1 MVPRRGVVPPEVA
14 ERGER
19 RAIRL
24 PFVESPQRLTPAPPR
39 GFRDILPTEARE
51 LRAIEH
57 ALTTTFTAYGYMP
70 LEPPMVEHTAGES
83 ILAGDRLIQFL
94 DRDGSLVALRPDI
107 TTAVARLVAQ
117 RYADTNGA
125 LRLSYFAP
133 VFREEPA
140 MLGAEREFSQAGVEL
155 VGPSG
160 PLADAE
166 ALALLAESLARAG
179 LRDETIE
186 IGHVGVVRALFSEL
200 AEDARELVMRE
211 LRDGDHVGAFRRARE
226 GGMNDA
232 ALMRARTALA
242 ARGMKDIEH
251 LALPGIDEL
260 REVVELA
267 RRMFGGEWGTPNLA
281 LIPALPYYT
290 GIVFEALHPDVG
302 FPIAAGGRYDLLLA
316 AFGASRP
323 ATGFAINVPRLHL
336 ALYASGWRAGSDR
349 TVIALAAADPRT
361 TARLAARLRGAG
373 LTVAIGAVAEPA
385 GQRVLEVTVADDTH
399 VTLADGRTL
408 AAADLARELGGA

>member
-1 MVPRRGVVPPEVA
+1 ME
-14 ERGER
+14 
-19 RAIRL
+19 
-24 PFVESPQRLTPAPPR
+24 FPQRLTPAPPR

-117 RYADTNGA
+117 RYADTSGA

-232 ALMRARTALA
+232 ALMRARSAL
-242 ARGMKDIEH
+242 
-251 LALPGIDEL
+251 
-260 REVVELA
+260 
-267 RRMFGGEWGTPNLA
+267 
-281 LIPALPYYT
+281 
-290 GIVFEALHPDVG
+290 
-302 FPIAAGGRYDLLLA
+302 
-316 AFGASRP
+316 
-323 ATGFAINVPRLHL
+323 
-336 ALYASGWRAGSDR
+336 
-349 TVIALAAADPRT
+349 
-361 TARLAARLRGAG
+361 
-373 LTVAIGAVAEPA
+373 
-385 GQRVLEVTVADDTH
+385 
-399 VTLADGRTL
+399 
-408 AAADLARELGGA
+408 